1 MKSIITKFSTLLVAG
16 AVALVG
22 CTDFSAD
29 LQYIDEKVD
38 KLAAH
43 TEKQIKELSA
53 SIAETYVTKA
63 ELAGVE
69 GQLKDLKASVEALQA
84 LLDEKATKAEV
95 LEAIANVEAKI
106 AAIKGC
112 ECEPSEPCQCEPTDL
127 TAVNEKLAE
136 LEAAL
141 AAIKGCECEPSEP
154 CTCEPVDLTAI
165 DEAIQAIQA
174 QIDATEKALEEIEAE
189 LEKIDPAF
197 AQVNAAIADAM
208 ASAEAAMEAA
218 EAAMEA
224 ADAAKGDV
232 TAEDIAEA
240 VEDAK
245 AEVEAAFAQ
254 LETKLDEEIEAVKDA
269 LGDAIVDFADDYK
282 ALNDKLAELE
292 AALEELAGQVE
303 NLAKELRGIVMVPQI
318 IKNGTP
324 AIEFK
329 SFVFVPMTDSDEYV
343 SAEGSEGVVV
353 GDPTTVAYFH
363 FNPSNFDVKSAT
375 YSIISTTVETR
386 AAAEPVATVGK
397 VVKEGDKVKAEL
409 LRGKGADNMFAFA
422 ATLENGAVITSDYAL
437 VLDARTN
444 ADNLVIVDNNDV
456 PLYATYVEAVEND
469 PKMNLDNIKDRNYNF
484 AEYVKAIDPT
494 FAAFGVEYKYSLVYT
509 DGDDKEV
516 SVAEDG
522 IANFLHA
529 DGIQIVK
536 VEAMHGE
543 NVVRRAY
550 VKVYVNYTEPELEG
564 VYFTADAFASVQAER
579 LAFEVKDIYVW
590 AKALKDEPNT
600 IEILKEVKDIMV
612 GMAEILKGE
621 ESELQKLYLVA
632 AESEKAVK
640 LLNGVPGFV
649 KKYQTFTGEGHAKVR
664 VEYIPQ
670 ITTIAELK
678 AVVEMLEE
686 QYAADLM
693 DNFTK
698 ALVSFLPESLTNNFL
713 VSWVLDEL
721 AKFQFSDILEND
733 TVVNLLTYVESYID
747 FPAIN
752 SYLNSVLEKY
762 LGQSVIGET
771 AAKLTV
777 EAQARAIAEQQLKAS
792 VEATNANLLDNFD
805 NGIWGNIYNF
815 INIDLNI
822 EENEIVAKILD
833 HFQIKETVI
842 AFEEMAMSVIDYGEE
857 LVKYSYES
865 DNIKYTVDVERY
877 TVEY

>member
-1 MKSIITKFSTLLVAG
+1 MKSIFTKLSALLFCGV
-16 AVALVG
+16 VALVG
-22 CTDFSAD
+22 CRDFSAD

-43 TEKQIKELSA
+43 TEKQIKDLSA
-53 SIAETYVTKA
+53 SIAETYATKA

-95 LEAIANVEAKI
+95 LEAIADLEAKIAAIKGCECEPTDLTAVNEKLAELEAAI

-112 ECEPSEPCQCEPTDL
+112 ECEPSEPCQCEP
-127 TAVNEKLAE
+127 
-136 LEAAL
+136 
-141 AAIKGCECEPSEP
+141 
-154 CTCEPVDLTAI
+154 VDLTAI
-165 DEAIQAIQA
+165 DEAIEAIQA
-174 QIDATEKALEEIEAE
+174 QIDATEKALDEIEAKLKE
-189 LEKIDPAF
+189 IDPAF

-224 ADAAKGDV
+224 AQAAKGDV

-240 VEDAK
+240 VEAAK
-245 AEVEAAFAQ
+245 AEVAAAFAQ
-254 LETKLDEEIEAVKDA
+254 LEAQLDEEIEAVKKA
-269 LGDAIVDFADDYK
+269 LGDAIADFADDYE
-282 ALNDKLAELE
+282 ALNDKIAELKAELE
-292 AALEELAGQVE
+292 AAIE

-329 SFVFVPMTDSDEYV
+329 SFVYVPMTDSDEYV
-343 SAEGSEGVVV
+343 SAEGAEGVVV

-363 FNPSNFDVKSAT
+363 FNPSNFDVNSAT
-375 YSIISTTVETR
+375 YSIVSTTVETR

-409 LRGKGADNMFAFA
+409 IRGKGADNMFAFA

-469 PKMNLDNIKDRNYNF
+469 PKMNLDNINDRNYNF
-484 AEYVKAIDPT
+484 AEYVKAIDPV
-494 FAAFGVEYKYSLVYT
+494 FAAFGVEYKYSLVYS
-509 DGDDKEV
+509 DGDAKEV
-516 SVAEDG
+516 TVAEDG
-522 IANFLHA
+522 VADFLFAN
-529 DGIQIVK
+529 GVQIVK

-550 VKVYVNYTEPELEG
+550 VKVYVNYTEPDLEG
-564 VYFTADAFASVQAER
+564 VYFSADALASVQAER
-579 LAFEVKDIYVW
+579 LAFEVKDIFVW

-600 IEILKEVKDIMV
+600 IEILKEVKDIVV
-612 GMAEILKGE
+612 GMGEIAQGE
-621 ESELQKLYLVA
+621 ESELQKAYLLA
-632 AESEKAVK
+632 AEAEKAVE

-649 KKYQTFTGEGHAKVR
+649 KKYQTFTGKGYAKVR

-670 ITTIAELK
+670 ITSIAELK

-693 DNFTK
+693 ANFTK
-698 ALVSFLPESLTNNFL
+698 SLVDFLPESLTNNFL
-713 VSWVLDEL
+713 VAWILDEL
-721 AKFQFSDILEND
+721 ADFQLSDILEND

-752 SYLNSVLEKY
+752 SYLNSVLEQY

-777 EAQARAIAEQQLKAS
+777 EAQARAMAETELKAS
-792 VEATNANLLDNFD
+792 VEATNAELMANFD
-805 NGIWGNIYNF
+805 NGIWGKLYNF
-815 INIDLNI
+815 INVDLNI
-822 EENEIVAKILD
+822 EENEIVAQILD
-833 HFQIKETVI
+833 QYQLRETVV
-842 AFEEMAMSVIDYGEE
+842 ALEEMVMSVIDYGED
-857 LVKYSYES
+857 LVKYTYES
-865 DNIKYTVDVERY
+865 DNITYTVDVERY

>member
-1 MKSIITKFSTLLVAG
+1 MKSIFTKLSALLFCGVI
-16 AVALVG
+16 ALVG
-22 CTDFSAD
+22 CRDFSAD

-43 TEKQIKELSA
+43 TEKQIKDLSA
-53 SIAETYVTKA
+53 SIAETYATKA

-95 LEAIANVEAKI
+95 LDAIADVEAKI

-112 ECEPSEPCQCEPTDL
+112 ECEPSEPCTCEPTDL

-165 DEAIQAIQA
+165 DEAIEAIQA
-174 QIDATEKALEEIEAE
+174 QIDATEAALEEIKAE
-189 LEKIDPAF
+189 LAEIDPAF
-197 AQVNAAIADAM
+197 AEVNAAITAAM
-208 ASAEAAMEAA
+208 ELAEAAA
-218 EAAMEA
+218 
-224 ADAAKGDV
+224 
-232 TAEDIAEA
+232 TAE
-240 VEDAK
+240 
-245 AEVEAAFAQ
+245 EVEAAFAQ
-254 LETKLDEEIEAVKDA
+254 LESQLDEEIEAVKDA
-269 LGDAIVDFADDYK
+269 LGDAIADFADDYK
-282 ALNDKLAELE
+282 ALNDKIAELE

-329 SFVFVPMTDSDEYV
+329 SFVYVPMAADSDEYV
-343 SAEGSEGVVV
+343 SAEGAEGVVV

-484 AEYVKAIDPT
+484 AEYVKAVDPT

-516 SVAEDG
+516 AVAEDG
-522 IANFLHA
+522 VADFLYA

-564 VYFTADAFASVQAER
+564 VYFTADALASVQAER

-600 IEILKEVKDIMV
+600 IEILKQVKDIVV
-612 GMAEILKGE
+612 GMGEIAKGE
-621 ESELQKLYLVA
+621 ESELQKLYLLA
-632 AESEKAVK
+632 AEAEKAVE

-649 KKYQTFTGEGHAKVR
+649 KKYHTFTGKGYAKVR

-693 DNFTK
+693 ANFTK
-698 ALVSFLPESLTNNFL
+698 ALVNFLPESLTNNFL
-713 VSWVLDEL
+713 VAWVLDEL

-752 SYLNSVLEKY
+752 SYLNSVLEQY

-777 EAQARAIAEQQLKAS
+777 EAQARAIAEAELKAS
-792 VEATNANLLDNFD
+792 VEATNADLMANFD
-805 NGIWGNIYNF
+805 NGIWGKLYNF
-815 INIDLNI
+815 INVDLNI
-822 EENEIVAKILD
+822 EENEIVGQILD
-833 HFQIKETVI
+833 HFQIRETVV
-842 AFEEMAMSVIDYGEE
+842 ALEEMVMSVIDYGED
-857 LVKYSYES
+857 LVKYTYES
-865 DNIKYTVDVERY
+865 DNITYTVDVERY

>member
-1 MKSIITKFSTLLVAG
+1 MKSIFTKLSALLFCGVI
-16 AVALVG
+16 ALVG
-22 CTDFSAD
+22 CRDFSAD

-43 TEKQIKELSA
+43 TEKQIKDLSA
-53 SIAETYVTKA
+53 SIAETYATKA

-95 LEAIANVEAKI
+95 LEAIADVEAKI

-112 ECEPSEPCQCEPTDL
+112 ECEPTDL

-141 AAIKGCECEPSEP
+141 AAIKGCECEP
-154 CTCEPVDLTAI
+154 VDLTAI
-165 DEAIQAIQA
+165 NEAIEAIQA

-224 ADAAKGDV
+224 AQAAKGDV
-232 TAEDIAEA
+232 TAEDIAKA
-240 VEDAK
+240 VEAAK
-245 AEVEAAFAQ
+245 AEVAAAFAE
-254 LETKLDEEIEAVKDA
+254 LETQLDEEIEAVKDA
-269 LGDAIVDFADDYK
+269 LGDAIADFADDYK
-282 ALNDKLAELE
+282 ALNDKIAELD

-329 SFVFVPMTDSDEYV
+329 SFVYVPMTDSDEYV
-343 SAEGSEGVVV
+343 SAEGAEGVVV

-375 YSIISTTVETR
+375 YSIVSTTVETR

-469 PKMNLDNIKDRNYNF
+469 PKMNLDNINDRKYNF
-484 AEYVKAIDPT
+484 AEYVKAIDPV
-494 FAAFGVEYKYSLVYT
+494 FAAFGVEYKYSLVYS
-509 DGDDKEV
+509 DGDAKEV
-516 SVAEDG
+516 TVAEDG
-522 IANFLHA
+522 VADFLFA
-529 DGIQIVK
+529 DGVQIVK

-564 VYFTADAFASVQAER
+564 VYFTADALASVQAER

-600 IEILKEVKDIMV
+600 IEILKQVKDIVV
-612 GMAEILKGE
+612 GMGEIAKGE
-621 ESELQKLYLVA
+621 ESELQKLYLLA
-632 AESEKAVK
+632 AEAEKAVE

-649 KKYQTFTGEGHAKVR
+649 KKYQTFTGKGYAKVR

-670 ITTIAELK
+670 ITSIAELK

-693 DNFTK
+693 ANFTK
-698 ALVSFLPESLTNNFL
+698 SLVSFLPESLTNNFL
-713 VSWVLDEL
+713 VAWILDEL
-721 AKFQFSDILEND
+721 ANFQLSDILEND

-752 SYLNSVLEKY
+752 SYLNSVLEQY

-777 EAQARAIAEQQLKAS
+777 EAQARAMAETELKAS
-792 VEATNANLLDNFD
+792 VEATNADLMANFD
-805 NGIWGNIYNF
+805 NGIWGKLYNF
-815 INIDLNI
+815 INVDLNI
-822 EENEIVAKILD
+822 EENEMVAQILD
-833 HFQIKETVI
+833 HFQIKDTVI
-842 AFEEMAMSVIDYGEE
+842 ALEEMVMSVIDYGEE

-865 DNIKYTVDVERY
+865 DNITYTVDVERY

>member
-1 MKSIITKFSTLLVAG
+1 MKSIFTKLSALLFCGV
-16 AVALVG
+16 VALVG
-22 CTDFSAD
+22 CRDFSAD

-43 TEKQIKELSA
+43 TEKQIKDLTA
-53 SIAETYVTKA
+53 SIAETYATKA

-95 LEAIANVEAKI
+95 LDAIAEVEAKI

-112 ECEPSEPCQCEPTDL
+112 ECDL

-136 LEAAL
+136 LEDAL
-141 AAIKGCECEPSEP
+141 ASIKGCECEPSEP

-165 DEAIQAIQA
+165 DQAIEAIQA
-174 QIDATEKALEEIEAE
+174 QIDATEAALAEIKAE
-189 LEKIDPAF
+189 LAEIDPAF
-197 AQVNAAIADAM
+197 AEVNAAI
-208 ASAEAAMEAA
+208 EAAMELA
-218 EAAMEA
+218 EAAA
-224 ADAAKGDV
+224 
-232 TAEDIAEA
+232 TPED
-240 VEDAK
+240 
-245 AEVEAAFAQ
+245 VEAAFAQ
-254 LETKLDEEIEAVKDA
+254 LEAQLDEEIEAVKKA
-269 LGDAIVDFADDYK
+269 LGDAIADFADDYK
-282 ALNDKLAELE
+282 ALNDKIAELKAEFE
-292 AALEELAGQVE
+292 AALE

-329 SFVFVPMTDSDEYV
+329 SFVYVPMAADSDEYV
-343 SAEGSEGVVV
+343 SAEGAEGVVV
-353 GDPTTVAYFH
+353 GDPSTVAYFH
-363 FNPSNFDVKSAT
+363 FNPSNFDVNSAT
-375 YSIISTTVETR
+375 YSIVSTTVETR

-437 VLDARTN
+437 VLDARVN

-469 PKMNLDNIKDRNYNF
+469 PKMNLDNINDRHYNF
-484 AEYVKAIDPT
+484 AEYVKAVDPV
-494 FAAFGVEYKYSLVYT
+494 FAAFGVEYKYSLVYS
-509 DGDDKEV
+509 DGDAKEV
-516 SVAEDG
+516 AVAEDG
-522 IANFLHA
+522 VADFLFA

-550 VKVYVNYTEPELEG
+550 VKVYVNYTEPDLEG
-564 VYFTADAFASVQAER
+564 VYFSADALASVQAER
-579 LAFEVKDIYVW
+579 LAFEVKDIIVW

-600 IEILKEVKDIMV
+600 IEILKQVKDIVV
-612 GMAEILKGE
+612 GMGEIAQGE
-621 ESELQKLYLVA
+621 ESELQKAYLLA
-632 AESEKAVK
+632 AEAEKAVE

-649 KKYQTFTGEGHAKVR
+649 KKYHTFTGKGFAKVR

-670 ITTIAELK
+670 ITSIAELK

-686 QYAADLM
+686 QYTADLM
-693 DNFTK
+693 ANFTK
-698 ALVSFLPESLTNNFL
+698 SLIDFLPESLTNNFL
-713 VSWVLDEL
+713 VAWILDEL
-721 AKFQFSDILEND
+721 ADFQLSDILEND
-733 TVVNLLTYVESYID
+733 IVVNLLTYVESYID

-752 SYLNSVLEKY
+752 SYLNSVLEEY
-762 LGQSVIGET
+762 LGQSVVGET

-777 EAQARAIAEQQLKAS
+777 EAQARAMAETELKAS
-792 VEATNANLLDNFD
+792 VEATNAELMANFE
-805 NGIWGNIYNF
+805 NGIWGKLYNF
-815 INIDLNI
+815 INVDLNI
-822 EENEIVAKILD
+822 EENEIVAQILD
-833 HFQIKETVI
+833 QYQLTETVV
-842 AFEEMAMSVIDYGEE
+842 ALEEMVMSVIDYGED
-857 LVKYSYES
+857 LVKYTYES
-865 DNIKYTVDVERY
+865 DNITYTVDVEKY

>member
-1 MKSIITKFSTLLVAG
+1 MKSIFTKLSALLFCGVI
-16 AVALVG
+16 ALVG
-22 CTDFSAD
+22 CRDFSAD

-43 TEKQIKELSA
+43 TEKQIKDLSA
-53 SIAETYVTKA
+53 SIAETYATKA

-95 LEAIANVEAKI
+95 LDAIADVEAKI

-112 ECEPSEPCQCEPTDL
+112 ECEPTDL

-154 CTCEPVDLTAI
+154 CQCEPVDLTAI
-165 DEAIQAIQA
+165 DEAIEAIQA
-174 QIDATEKALEEIEAE
+174 QLEATEKALEEIKAE

-197 AQVNAAIADAM
+197 AQVNEAIADAM
-208 ASAEAAMEAA
+208 ASAEAAIEAA
-218 EAAMEA
+218 
-224 ADAAKGDV
+224 K
-232 TAEDIAEA
+232 AEA

-245 AEVEAAFAQ
+245 AEVAAAFAQ
-254 LETKLDEEIEAVKDA
+254 LDAKLDEEIEDVKDA
-269 LGDAIVDFADDYK
+269 LGEAIADFADDYK
-282 ALNDKLAELE
+282 ALNDKIAELD

-329 SFVFVPMTDSDEYV
+329 SFVYVPMTDSDEYV
-343 SAEGSEGVVV
+343 SAEGAEGVVV
-353 GDPTTVAYFH
+353 GDPSTVAYFH

-375 YSIISTTVETR
+375 YSIVSTTVETR

-437 VLDARTN
+437 VLDARVN

-469 PKMNLDNIKDRNYNF
+469 PKMNLDNINDRNYNF

-494 FAAFGVEYKYSLVYT
+494 FAAFGVEYKYSLVYS
-509 DGDDKEV
+509 DGDAKEV
-516 SVAEDG
+516 TVAEDG
-522 IANFLHA
+522 VADFLFAN
-529 DGIQIVK
+529 GVQIVK

-550 VKVYVNYTEPELEG
+550 VKVYVNYTEPDLEG
-564 VYFTADAFASVQAER
+564 VYFSADALASVQAER
-579 LAFEVKDIYVW
+579 LAFEVKDILVW

-600 IEILKEVKDIMV
+600 IEILKEVKDIVV
-612 GMAEILKGE
+612 GMGEIAQGE
-621 ESELQKLYLVA
+621 ESELQKAYLLA
-632 AESEKAVK
+632 AEAEKAVE

-649 KKYQTFTGEGHAKVR
+649 KKYQTFTGKGYAKVR

-670 ITTIAELK
+670 ITSIAELK
-678 AVVEMLEE
+678 AVVEMFEE

-693 DNFTK
+693 ANFTK
-698 ALVSFLPESLTNNFL
+698 SLVDFLPESLTNNFL
-713 VSWVLDEL
+713 VAWILDEL
-721 AKFQFSDILEND
+721 ADFQLSDILEND

-747 FPAIN
+747 FAAIN
-752 SYLNSVLEKY
+752 SYLNSVLEQY
-762 LGQSVIGET
+762 LGESVIGET

-777 EAQARAIAEQQLKAS
+777 EAQARAMAETELKAS
-792 VEATNANLLDNFD
+792 VEATNAELMANFE
-805 NGIWGNIYNF
+805 NGIWGKLYNF
-815 INIDLNI
+815 INVDLNI
-822 EENEIVAKILD
+822 EENEIVAQILD
-833 HFQIKETVI
+833 QFQLTETVI
-842 AFEEMAMSVIDYGEE
+842 ALEEMVMEVIDYGED
-857 LVKYSYES
+857 LVKYTYES
-865 DNIKYTVDVERY
+865 DNITYTVDVERY

>member
-1 MKSIITKFSTLLVAG
+1 MKSIFTKLSALLFCGV
-16 AVALVG
+16 VALVG
-22 CTDFSAD
+22 CRDFSAD

-43 TEKQIKELSA
+43 TEKQIKDLTA
-53 SIAETYVTKA
+53 SIAETYATKA

-95 LEAIANVEAKI
+95 LDAIAEVEAKI

-112 ECEPSEPCQCEPTDL
+112 ECDL

-136 LEAAL
+136 LEDAL
-141 AAIKGCECEPSEP
+141 ASIKGCECEPSEP

-165 DEAIQAIQA
+165 DQAIEAIQA
-174 QIDATEKALEEIEAE
+174 QIDATEAALAEIKAE
-189 LEKIDPAF
+189 LAEIDPAF
-197 AQVNAAIADAM
+197 AEVNAAI
-208 ASAEAAMEAA
+208 EAAMELA
-218 EAAMEA
+218 EAAA
-224 ADAAKGDV
+224 
-232 TAEDIAEA
+232 TPED
-240 VEDAK
+240 
-245 AEVEAAFAQ
+245 VEAAFAQ
-254 LETKLDEEIEAVKDA
+254 LEAQLDEEIEAVKKA
-269 LGDAIVDFADDYK
+269 LGDAIADFADDYK
-282 ALNDKLAELE
+282 ALNDKIAELKAEFE
-292 AALEELAGQVE
+292 AALE

-329 SFVFVPMTDSDEYV
+329 SFVYVPMAADSDEYV
-343 SAEGSEGVVV
+343 SAEGAEGVVV
-353 GDPTTVAYFH
+353 GDPSTVAYFH
-363 FNPSNFDVKSAT
+363 FNPSNFDVNSAT
-375 YSIISTTVETR
+375 YSIVSTTVETR

-437 VLDARTN
+437 VLDARVN

-469 PKMNLDNIKDRNYNF
+469 PKMNLDNINDRHYNF
-484 AEYVKAIDPT
+484 AEYVKAVDPV
-494 FAAFGVEYKYSLVYT
+494 FAAFGVEYKYSLVYS
-509 DGDDKEV
+509 DGDAKEV
-516 SVAEDG
+516 TVAEDG
-522 IANFLHA
+522 VADFLFA

-550 VKVYVNYTEPELEG
+550 VKVYVNYTEPDLEG
-564 VYFTADAFASVQAER
+564 VYFSADALASVQAER
-579 LAFEVKDIYVW
+579 LAFEVKDIIVW

-600 IEILKEVKDIMV
+600 IEILKQVKDIVV
-612 GMAEILKGE
+612 GMGEIAQGE
-621 ESELQKLYLVA
+621 ESELQKAYLLA
-632 AESEKAVK
+632 AEAEKAVE

-649 KKYQTFTGEGHAKVR
+649 KKYHTFTGKGFAKVR

-670 ITTIAELK
+670 ITSIAELK

-686 QYAADLM
+686 QYTADLM
-693 DNFTK
+693 ANFTK
-698 ALVSFLPESLTNNFL
+698 SLIDFLPESLTNNFL
-713 VSWVLDEL
+713 VAWILDEL
-721 AKFQFSDILEND
+721 ADFQLSDILEND
-733 TVVNLLTYVESYID
+733 IVVNLLTYVESYID

-752 SYLNSVLEKY
+752 SYLNSVLEEY
-762 LGQSVIGET
+762 LGQSVVGET

-777 EAQARAIAEQQLKAS
+777 EAQARAMAETELKAS
-792 VEATNANLLDNFD
+792 VEATNAELMANFE
-805 NGIWGNIYNF
+805 NGIWGKLYNF
-815 INIDLNI
+815 INVDLNI
-822 EENEIVAKILD
+822 EENEIVAQILD
-833 HFQIKETVI
+833 QYQLTETVV
-842 AFEEMAMSVIDYGEE
+842 ALEEMVMSVIDYGED
-857 LVKYSYES
+857 LVKYTYES
-865 DNIKYTVDVERY
+865 DNITYTVDVEKY

>member
-1 MKSIITKFSTLLVAG
+1 MKSIFTKLSALLFCGVI
-16 AVALVG
+16 ALVG
-22 CTDFSAD
+22 CRDFSAD

-43 TEKQIKELSA
+43 TEKQIKDLSA
-53 SIAETYVTKA
+53 SIAETYATKA

-95 LEAIANVEAKI
+95 LEAIADVEAKI

-112 ECEPSEPCQCEPTDL
+112 ECEPTDL

-141 AAIKGCECEPSEP
+141 AAIKGCECEP
-154 CTCEPVDLTAI
+154 VDLTAI
-165 DEAIQAIQA
+165 NEAIEAIQA

-197 AQVNAAIADAM
+197 AQVNAAIAAAM

-224 ADAAKGDV
+224 AQAAKGDV
-232 TAEDIAEA
+232 TAEDIAKA
-240 VEDAK
+240 VEAAK
-245 AEVEAAFAQ
+245 AEVAAAFAE
-254 LETKLDEEIEAVKDA
+254 LETQLDEEIEAVKDA
-269 LGDAIVDFADDYK
+269 LGDAIAAFADDYK
-282 ALNDKLAELE
+282 ALNDKIAELD

-329 SFVFVPMTDSDEYV
+329 SFVYVPMTDSDEYV
-343 SAEGSEGVVV
+343 SAEGAEGVVV

-375 YSIISTTVETR
+375 YSIVSTTVETR

-469 PKMNLDNIKDRNYNF
+469 PKMNLDNINDRKYNF
-484 AEYVKAIDPT
+484 AEYVKAIDPV
-494 FAAFGVEYKYSLVYT
+494 FAAFGVEYKYSLVYS
-509 DGDDKEV
+509 DGDAKEV
-516 SVAEDG
+516 TVAEDG
-522 IANFLHA
+522 VADFLFA
-529 DGIQIVK
+529 DGVQIVK

-564 VYFTADAFASVQAER
+564 VYFTADALASVQAER

-600 IEILKEVKDIMV
+600 IEILKQVKDIVV
-612 GMAEILKGE
+612 GMGEIAKGE
-621 ESELQKLYLVA
+621 ESELQKLYLLA
-632 AESEKAVK
+632 AEAEKAVE

-649 KKYQTFTGEGHAKVR
+649 KKYQTFTGKGYAKVR

-670 ITTIAELK
+670 ITSIAELK

-693 DNFTK
+693 ANFTK
-698 ALVSFLPESLTNNFL
+698 SLVSFLPESLTNNFL
-713 VSWVLDEL
+713 VAWILDEL
-721 AKFQFSDILEND
+721 ANFQLSDILEND

-752 SYLNSVLEKY
+752 SYLNSVLEQY

-777 EAQARAIAEQQLKAS
+777 EAQARAMAETELKAS
-792 VEATNANLLDNFD
+792 VEATNADLMANFD
-805 NGIWGNIYNF
+805 NGIWGKLYNF
-815 INIDLNI
+815 INVDLNI
-822 EENEIVAKILD
+822 EENEMVAQILD
-833 HFQIKETVI
+833 HFQIKDTVI
-842 AFEEMAMSVIDYGEE
+842 ALEEMVMSVIDYGEE

-865 DNIKYTVDVERY
+865 DNITYTVDVERY

>member
-1 MKSIITKFSTLLVAG
+1 MKSIFTKLSALLFCGVI
-16 AVALVG
+16 ALVG
-22 CTDFSAD
+22 CRDFSAD

-43 TEKQIKELSA
+43 TEKQIKDLSA
-53 SIAETYVTKA
+53 SIAETYATKA

-95 LEAIANVEAKI
+95 LEAIADVEAKI

-112 ECEPSEPCQCEPTDL
+112 ECDPSESCTCEPTDL

-141 AAIKGCECEPSEP
+141 AAIKGCEC
-154 CTCEPVDLTAI
+154 TCEPVDLTAI
-165 DEAIQAIQA
+165 NEAIEAIQA

-218 EAAMEA
+218 Q
-224 ADAAKGDV
+224 AAKGDV
-232 TAEDIAEA
+232 TAEDIAKA
-240 VEDAK
+240 VEAAK
-245 AEVEAAFAQ
+245 AEVAAAFAE
-254 LETKLDEEIEAVKDA
+254 LEAQLDEEIEAVKDA
-269 LGDAIVDFADDYK
+269 LGDAIADFADDYK
-282 ALNDKLAELE
+282 ALNDKIAELE

-329 SFVFVPMTDSDEYV
+329 SFVYVPMTDSDEYV
-343 SAEGSEGVVV
+343 SAEGAEGVVV
-353 GDPTTVAYFH
+353 GDPSTVAYFH

-375 YSIISTTVETR
+375 YSIVSTTVETR

-437 VLDARTN
+437 VLDARVN

-469 PKMNLDNIKDRNYNF
+469 PKMNLDNINDRNYNF

-494 FAAFGVEYKYSLVYT
+494 FAAFGVEYKYSLVYS
-509 DGDDKEV
+509 DGDAKEV
-516 SVAEDG
+516 TVAEDG
-522 IANFLHA
+522 VADFLFAN
-529 DGIQIVK
+529 GVQIVK

-550 VKVYVNYTEPELEG
+550 VKVYVNYTEPDLEG
-564 VYFTADAFASVQAER
+564 VYFSADALASVQAER
-579 LAFEVKDIYVW
+579 LAFEVKDILVW

-600 IEILKEVKDIMV
+600 IEILKEVKDIVV
-612 GMAEILKGE
+612 GMGEIAQGE
-621 ESELQKLYLVA
+621 ESELQKAYLLA
-632 AESEKAVK
+632 AEAEKAVE

-649 KKYQTFTGEGHAKVR
+649 KKYQTFTGKGYAKVR

-670 ITTIAELK
+670 ITSIAELK
-678 AVVEMLEE
+678 AVVEMFEE

-693 DNFTK
+693 ANFTK
-698 ALVSFLPESLTNNFL
+698 SLVDFLPESLTNNFL
-713 VSWVLDEL
+713 VAWILDEL
-721 AKFQFSDILEND
+721 ADFQLSDILEND

-747 FPAIN
+747 FAAIN
-752 SYLNSVLEKY
+752 SYLNSVLEQY
-762 LGQSVIGET
+762 LGESVIGET

-777 EAQARAIAEQQLKAS
+777 EAQARAMAETELKAS
-792 VEATNANLLDNFD
+792 VEATNAELMANFE
-805 NGIWGNIYNF
+805 NGIWGKLYNF
-815 INIDLNI
+815 INVDLNI
-822 EENEIVAKILD
+822 EENEIVAQILD
-833 HFQIKETVI
+833 QFQLTETVI
-842 AFEEMAMSVIDYGEE
+842 ALEEMVMEVIDYGED
-857 LVKYSYES
+857 LVKYTYES
-865 DNIKYTVDVERY
+865 DNITYTVDIERY

>member
-1 MKSIITKFSTLLVAG
+1 MKSIFTKLSALLFCGVI
-16 AVALVG
+16 ALVG
-22 CTDFSAD
+22 CRDFSAD

-43 TEKQIKELSA
+43 TEKQIKDLSA
-53 SIAETYVTKA
+53 SIAETYATKA

-95 LEAIANVEAKI
+95 LEAIADVEAKI

-112 ECEPSEPCQCEPTDL
+112 ECDPSESCTCEPTDL

-154 CTCEPVDLTAI
+154 CQCEPVDLTAI
-165 DEAIQAIQA
+165 DEAIEAIQA

-197 AQVNAAIADAM
+197 AQVNEAIADAM
-208 ASAEAAMEAA
+208 ASAEAAIEAA
-218 EAAMEA
+218 
-224 ADAAKGDV
+224 K
-232 TAEDIAEA
+232 AEA

-245 AEVEAAFAQ
+245 AEVAAAFAQ
-254 LETKLDEEIEAVKDA
+254 LDAKLDEEIEDVKDA
-269 LGDAIVDFADDYK
+269 LGEAIADFADDYK
-282 ALNDKLAELE
+282 ALNDKIAELKAEFE
-292 AALEELAGQVE
+292 AAIE

-329 SFVFVPMTDSDEYV
+329 SFVYVPMAADSDEYV
-343 SAEGSEGVVV
+343 SAEGAEGVVV

-375 YSIISTTVETR
+375 YSIVSTTVETR

-437 VLDARTN
+437 VLDARVN

-469 PKMNLDNIKDRNYNF
+469 PKMNLDNIEDRKYNF

-494 FAAFGVEYKYSLVYT
+494 FAAFGVEYKYSLVYS
-509 DGDDKEV
+509 DGDAKEV
-516 SVAEDG
+516 TVAEDG
-522 IANFLHA
+522 VADFLFA
-529 DGIQIVK
+529 DGVQIVK

-550 VKVYVNYTEPELEG
+550 VKVYVNYTEPDLEG
-564 VYFTADAFASVQAER
+564 VYFSADALASVQAER

-600 IEILKEVKDIMV
+600 IEILKEVKDIVV
-612 GMAEILKGE
+612 GMGEIAQGE
-621 ESELQKLYLVA
+621 ESELQKAYLLA
-632 AESEKAVK
+632 AEAEKAVE

-649 KKYQTFTGEGHAKVR
+649 KKYNTFTGKGFAKVR

-670 ITTIAELK
+670 ITSIAELK
-678 AVVEMLEE
+678 AVVEMFEE

-693 DNFTK
+693 ANFTK
-698 ALVSFLPESLTNNFL
+698 SLVNFLPESLTNNFL
-713 VSWVLDEL
+713 VAWILDEL
-721 AKFQFSDILEND
+721 ADFQLSDILEND

-747 FPAIN
+747 FAAIN
-752 SYLNSVLEKY
+752 SYLNSVLEQY
-762 LGQSVIGET
+762 LGESVIGET

-777 EAQARAIAEQQLKAS
+777 EAQARAMAETELKAS
-792 VEATNANLLDNFD
+792 VEATNADLMANFD
-805 NGIWGNIYNF
+805 NGIWGKLYNF
-815 INIDLNI
+815 INVDLNI
-822 EENEIVAKILD
+822 EENEMVAQILD
-833 HFQIKETVI
+833 HFQIKDTVI
-842 AFEEMAMSVIDYGEE
+842 ALEEMVMSVIDYGEE

-865 DNIKYTVDVERY
+865 DNITYTVDVERY

>member
-1 MKSIITKFSTLLVAG
+1 MKSIFTKLSALLFCGV
-16 AVALVG
+16 VALVG
-22 CTDFSAD
+22 CRDFSAD

-43 TEKQIKELSA
+43 TEKQIKDLSA
-53 SIAETYVTKA
+53 SIAETYATKA

-95 LEAIANVEAKI
+95 LDAIAEVEAKI

-112 ECEPSEPCQCEPTDL
+112 ECEPTDL
-127 TAVNEKLAE
+127 TAINEKLAE

-141 AAIKGCECEPSEP
+141 ASIKGCECEPSEP

-165 DEAIQAIQA
+165 DEAIEAIQA
-174 QIDATEKALEEIEAE
+174 QIDATEAALEEIKAE
-189 LEKIDPAF
+189 LAEIDPAF
-197 AQVNAAIADAM
+197 AEVNAAITAAM
-208 ASAEAAMEAA
+208 ELAEAAA
-218 EAAMEA
+218 
-224 ADAAKGDV
+224 
-232 TAEDIAEA
+232 TAE
-240 VEDAK
+240 
-245 AEVEAAFAQ
+245 EVEAAFAQ
-254 LETKLDEEIEAVKDA
+254 LEAQLDEEIAAVKA
-269 LGDAIVDFADDYK
+269 ELGDAIADFADDYK
-282 ALNDKLAELE
+282 ALNDKIAELE

-329 SFVFVPMTDSDEYV
+329 SFVYVPMAADSDEYV
-343 SAEGSEGVVV
+343 SAEGAEGVVV

-484 AEYVKAIDPT
+484 AEYVKAVNPT
-494 FAAFGVEYKYSLVYT
+494 FAAFGVEYKYSLVYS
-509 DGDDKEV
+509 DGDAKEV
-516 SVAEDG
+516 TVAEDG
-522 IANFLHA
+522 VADFLFA
-529 DGIQIVK
+529 DGVQIVK

-564 VYFTADAFASVQAER
+564 VYFTADALASVQAER
-579 LAFEVKDIYVW
+579 LAFEVKDIFVW
-590 AKALKDEPNT
+590 AKALKDQPNT
-600 IEILKEVKDIMV
+600 IEILKEVKDIVV
-612 GMAEILKGE
+612 GMGEIAQGE
-621 ESELQKLYLVA
+621 ESELQKLYLLA
-632 AESEKAVK
+632 AEAEKAVE

-649 KKYQTFTGEGHAKVR
+649 KKYQTFTGKGYAKVR

-670 ITTIAELK
+670 ITSIAELK

-698 ALVSFLPESLTNNFL
+698 TLVDFLPESLTNNFL
-713 VSWVLDEL
+713 VAWVLDEL

-733 TVVNLLTYVESYID
+733 TIVNLLTYVESYID

-752 SYLNSVLEKY
+752 SYLNSVLEQY
-762 LGQSVIGET
+762 LGQSVVGET

-777 EAQARAIAEQQLKAS
+777 EAQARAIAEAELKAS
-792 VEATNANLLDNFD
+792 VEATNADLMANFD
-805 NGIWGNIYNF
+805 NGIWGKLYNF
-815 INIDLNI
+815 INVDLNI
-822 EENEIVAKILD
+822 EENEIVAQILD
-833 HFQIKETVI
+833 QYQIKDTVI
-842 AFEEMAMSVIDYGEE
+842 ALEEMVMSVIDYGED
-857 LVKYSYES
+857 LVKYTYES
-865 DNIKYTVDVERY
+865 DNITYTVDVERY

>member
-1 MKSIITKFSTLLVAG
+1 MKSIFTKLSALLFCGVI
-16 AVALVG
+16 ALVG
-22 CTDFSAD
+22 CRDFSAD

-43 TEKQIKELSA
+43 TEKQIKDLSA
-53 SIAETYVTKA
+53 SIAETYATKA

-95 LEAIANVEAKI
+95 LEAIADVEAKI

-112 ECEPSEPCQCEPTDL
+112 ECDPSESCTCEPTDL

-165 DEAIQAIQA
+165 NEAIEAIQA

-224 ADAAKGDV
+224 AQAAKGDV
-232 TAEDIAEA
+232 TAEDIAKA
-240 VEDAK
+240 VEAAK
-245 AEVEAAFAQ
+245 AEVAAAFAELEAQ
-254 LETKLDEEIEAVKDA
+254 LDDEIEAVKDA
-269 LGDAIVDFADDYK
+269 LGDAIADFADDYE
-282 ALNDKLAELE
+282 ALNDKIAELKAELE
-292 AALEELAGQVE
+292 AAIE

-329 SFVFVPMTDSDEYV
+329 SFVYVPMTDSDEYV
-343 SAEGSEGVVV
+343 SAEGAEGVVV

-375 YSIISTTVETR
+375 YSIVSTTVETR

-469 PKMNLDNIKDRNYNF
+469 PKMNLDNIEDRKYNF

-494 FAAFGVEYKYSLVYT
+494 FAAFGVEYKYSLVYS
-509 DGDDKEV
+509 DGDAKEV
-516 SVAEDG
+516 TVAEDG
-522 IANFLHA
+522 VADFLFA
-529 DGIQIVK
+529 DGVQIVK

-564 VYFTADAFASVQAER
+564 VYFTADALASVQAER

-600 IEILKEVKDIMV
+600 IEILKQVKDIVV
-612 GMAEILKGE
+612 GMGEIAKGE
-621 ESELQKLYLVA
+621 ESELQKLYLLA
-632 AESEKAVK
+632 AEAEKAVE

-649 KKYQTFTGEGHAKVR
+649 KKYNTFTGKGFAKVR

-670 ITTIAELK
+670 ITSIAELK

-693 DNFTK
+693 ANFTK
-698 ALVSFLPESLTNNFL
+698 TLVDFLPESLTNNFL
-713 VSWVLDEL
+713 VAWVLDEL

-733 TVVNLLTYVESYID
+733 IVVNLLTYVESYID

-752 SYLNSVLEKY
+752 SYLNSILEQY

-777 EAQARAIAEQQLKAS
+777 EAQARAMAETELKAS
-792 VEATNANLLDNFD
+792 VEATNAELMANFD
-805 NGIWGNIYNF
+805 NGIWGKLYNF
-815 INIDLNI
+815 INVDLNI
-822 EENEIVAKILD
+822 EENEIVAQILD
-833 HFQIKETVI
+833 QFQLRETVV
-842 AFEEMAMSVIDYGEE
+842 ALEEVVMSVIDYGED
-857 LVKYSYES
+857 LVKYTYES
-865 DNIKYTVDVERY
+865 DNITYTVDVERY

>member
-1 MKSIITKFSTLLVAG
+1 MKSIFTKLSALLFCGVI
-16 AVALVG
+16 ALVG
-22 CTDFSAD
+22 CRDFSAD

-43 TEKQIKELSA
+43 TEKQIKDLSA
-53 SIAETYVTKA
+53 SIAETYATKA

-95 LEAIANVEAKI
+95 LDAIADVEAKI

-112 ECEPSEPCQCEPTDL
+112 ECEPTDL

-154 CTCEPVDLTAI
+154 CQCEPVDLTAI
-165 DEAIQAIQA
+165 DEAIEAIQA
-174 QIDATEKALEEIEAE
+174 QLEATEKALEEIKAE

-197 AQVNAAIADAM
+197 AQVNEAIADAM
-208 ASAEAAMEAA
+208 ASAEAAIEAA
-218 EAAMEA
+218 
-224 ADAAKGDV
+224 K
-232 TAEDIAEA
+232 AEA

-245 AEVEAAFAQ
+245 AEVAAAFAQ
-254 LETKLDEEIEAVKDA
+254 LDAKLDEEIEDVKDA
-269 LGDAIVDFADDYK
+269 LGEAIADFADDYK
-282 ALNDKLAELE
+282 ALNDKIAELKAEFE
-292 AALEELAGQVE
+292 AAIEE
-303 NLAKELRGIVMVPQI
+303 LAKELRGIVMVPQI

-329 SFVFVPMTDSDEYV
+329 SFVYVPMTDSDEYV
-343 SAEGSEGVVV
+343 SAEGAEGVVV
-353 GDPTTVAYFH
+353 GDPSTVAYFH

-375 YSIISTTVETR
+375 YSIVSTTVETR

-437 VLDARTN
+437 VLDARVN

-469 PKMNLDNIKDRNYNF
+469 PKMNLDNINDRNYNF

-494 FAAFGVEYKYSLVYT
+494 FAAFGVEYKYSLVYS
-509 DGDDKEV
+509 DGDAKEV
-516 SVAEDG
+516 TVAEDG
-522 IANFLHA
+522 VADFLFAN
-529 DGIQIVK
+529 GVQIVK

-550 VKVYVNYTEPELEG
+550 VKVYVNYTEPDLEG
-564 VYFTADAFASVQAER
+564 VYFSADALASVQAER
-579 LAFEVKDIYVW
+579 LAFEVKDILVW

-600 IEILKEVKDIMV
+600 IEILKEVKDIVV
-612 GMAEILKGE
+612 GMGEIAQGE
-621 ESELQKLYLVA
+621 ESELQKAYLLA
-632 AESEKAVK
+632 AEAEKAVE

-649 KKYQTFTGEGHAKVR
+649 KKYQTFTGKGYAKVR

-670 ITTIAELK
+670 ITSIAELK
-678 AVVEMLEE
+678 AVVEMFEE

-693 DNFTK
+693 ANFTK
-698 ALVSFLPESLTNNFL
+698 SLVDFLPESLTNNFL
-713 VSWVLDEL
+713 VAWILDEL
-721 AKFQFSDILEND
+721 ADFQLSDILEND

-747 FPAIN
+747 FAAIN
-752 SYLNSVLEKY
+752 SYLNSVLEQY
-762 LGQSVIGET
+762 LGESVIGET

-777 EAQARAIAEQQLKAS
+777 EAQARAMAETELKAS
-792 VEATNANLLDNFD
+792 VEATNAELMANFD
-805 NGIWGNIYNF
+805 NGIWGKLYNF
-815 INIDLNI
+815 INVDLNI
-822 EENEIVAKILD
+822 EENEIVAQILD
-833 HFQIKETVI
+833 QFQLRETVV
-842 AFEEMAMSVIDYGEE
+842 ALEEVVMSVIDYGED
-857 LVKYSYES
+857 LVKYTYES
-865 DNIKYTVDVERY
+865 DNITYTVDVERY

>member
-1 MKSIITKFSTLLVAG
+1 MKSIFTKLSALLFCGV
-16 AVALVG
+16 VALVG
-22 CTDFSAD
+22 CRDFSAD

-43 TEKQIKELSA
+43 TEKQIKDLSA
-53 SIAETYVTKA
+53 SIAETYATKA

-95 LEAIANVEAKI
+95 LEAIADLEAKIAAIKGCECEPTDLTAVNEKLAELEAAI

-112 ECEPSEPCQCEPTDL
+112 ECEPSEPCQCEP
-127 TAVNEKLAE
+127 
-136 LEAAL
+136 
-141 AAIKGCECEPSEP
+141 
-154 CTCEPVDLTAI
+154 VDLTAI
-165 DEAIQAIQA
+165 DEAIEAIQA
-174 QIDATEKALEEIEAE
+174 QIDATEKALDEIEAKLKE
-189 LEKIDPAF
+189 IDPAF

-224 ADAAKGDV
+224 AQAAKGDV

-240 VEDAK
+240 VEAAK
-245 AEVEAAFAQ
+245 AEVAAAFAQ
-254 LETKLDEEIEAVKDA
+254 LEAQLDEEIEAVKKA
-269 LGDAIVDFADDYK
+269 LGDAIADFADDYE
-282 ALNDKLAELE
+282 ALNDKIAELKAELE
-292 AALEELAGQVE
+292 AAIE

-329 SFVFVPMTDSDEYV
+329 SFVYVPMTDSDEYV
-343 SAEGSEGVVV
+343 SAEGAEGVVV

-363 FNPSNFDVKSAT
+363 FNPSNFDVNSAT
-375 YSIISTTVETR
+375 YSIVSTTVETR

-409 LRGKGADNMFAFA
+409 IRGKGADNMFAFA

-469 PKMNLDNIKDRNYNF
+469 PKMNLDNINDRNYNF
-484 AEYVKAIDPT
+484 AEYVKAIDPV
-494 FAAFGVEYKYSLVYT
+494 FAAFGVEYKYSLVYS
-509 DGDDKEV
+509 DGDAKEV
-516 SVAEDG
+516 TVAEDG
-522 IANFLHA
+522 VADFLFAN
-529 DGIQIVK
+529 GVQIVK

-550 VKVYVNYTEPELEG
+550 VKVYVNYTEPDLEG
-564 VYFTADAFASVQAER
+564 VYFSADALASVQAER
-579 LAFEVKDIYVW
+579 LAFEVKDIFVW

-600 IEILKEVKDIMV
+600 IEILKEVKDIVV
-612 GMAEILKGE
+612 GMGEIAQGE
-621 ESELQKLYLVA
+621 ESELQKAYLLA
-632 AESEKAVK
+632 AEAEKAVE

-649 KKYQTFTGEGHAKVR
+649 KKYQTFTGKGYAKVR

-670 ITTIAELK
+670 ITSIAELK

-693 DNFTK
+693 ANFTK
-698 ALVSFLPESLTNNFL
+698 SLVDFLPESLTNNFL
-713 VSWVLDEL
+713 VAWILDEL
-721 AKFQFSDILEND
+721 ADFQLSDILEND

-752 SYLNSVLEKY
+752 SYLNSVLEEY

-777 EAQARAIAEQQLKAS
+777 EAQARAMAETELKAS
-792 VEATNANLLDNFD
+792 VEATNAELMANFE
-805 NGIWGNIYNF
+805 NGIWGKLYKF
-815 INIDLNI
+815 INVDLNI
-822 EENEIVAKILD
+822 EENEIVAQILD
-833 HFQIKETVI
+833 QYQLTETIV
-842 AFEEMAMSVIDYGEE
+842 ALEEMVMEVIDYGED
-857 LVKYSYES
+857 LVKYTYES
-865 DNIKYTVDVERY
+865 DNITYTVDVERY
-877 TVEY
+877 IVEY

>member
-1 MKSIITKFSTLLVAG
+1 MKSIFTKLSALLFCGVI
-16 AVALVG
+16 ALVG
-22 CTDFSAD
+22 CRDFSAD

-43 TEKQIKELSA
+43 TEKQIKDLSA
-53 SIAETYVTKA
+53 SIAETYATKA

-95 LEAIANVEAKI
+95 LDAIADVEAKI

-112 ECEPSEPCQCEPTDL
+112 ECEPTDL

-154 CTCEPVDLTAI
+154 CQCEPVDLTAI
-165 DEAIQAIQA
+165 DEAIEAIQA
-174 QIDATEKALEEIEAE
+174 QLEATEKALEEIKAE

-197 AQVNAAIADAM
+197 AQVNEAIADAM
-208 ASAEAAMEAA
+208 ASAEAAIEAA
-218 EAAMEA
+218 
-224 ADAAKGDV
+224 K
-232 TAEDIAEA
+232 AEA

-245 AEVEAAFAQ
+245 AEVAAAFAQ
-254 LETKLDEEIEAVKDA
+254 LDAKLDEEIEDVKDA
-269 LGDAIVDFADDYK
+269 LGEAIADFADDYK
-282 ALNDKLAELE
+282 ALNDKIAELKAEFE
-292 AALEELAGQVE
+292 AAIEE
-303 NLAKELRGIVMVPQI
+303 LAKELRGIVMVPQI

-329 SFVFVPMTDSDEYV
+329 SFVYVPMTDSDEYV
-343 SAEGSEGVVV
+343 SAEGAEGVVV
-353 GDPTTVAYFH
+353 GDPSTVAYFH

-375 YSIISTTVETR
+375 YSIVSTTVETR

-437 VLDARTN
+437 VLDARVN

-469 PKMNLDNIKDRNYNF
+469 PKMNLDNINDRNYNF

-494 FAAFGVEYKYSLVYT
+494 FAAFGVEYKYSLVYS
-509 DGDDKEV
+509 DGDAKEV
-516 SVAEDG
+516 TVAEDG
-522 IANFLHA
+522 VADFLFAN
-529 DGIQIVK
+529 GVQIVK

-550 VKVYVNYTEPELEG
+550 VKVYVNYTEPDLEG
-564 VYFTADAFASVQAER
+564 VYFSADALASVQAER
-579 LAFEVKDIYVW
+579 LAFEVKDILVW

-600 IEILKEVKDIMV
+600 IEILKEVKDIVV
-612 GMAEILKGE
+612 GMGEIAQGE
-621 ESELQKLYLVA
+621 ESELQKAYLLA
-632 AESEKAVK
+632 AEAEKAVE

-649 KKYQTFTGEGHAKVR
+649 KKYQTFTGKGYAKVR

-670 ITTIAELK
+670 ITSIAELK
-678 AVVEMLEE
+678 AVVEMFEE

-693 DNFTK
+693 ANFTK
-698 ALVSFLPESLTNNFL
+698 SLVDFLPESLTNNFL
-713 VSWVLDEL
+713 VAWILDEL
-721 AKFQFSDILEND
+721 ADFQLSDILEND

-747 FPAIN
+747 FAAIN
-752 SYLNSVLEKY
+752 SYLNSVLEQY
-762 LGQSVIGET
+762 LGESVIGET

-777 EAQARAIAEQQLKAS
+777 EAQARAMAETELKAS
-792 VEATNANLLDNFD
+792 VEATNAELMANFE
-805 NGIWGNIYNF
+805 NGIWGKLYNF
-815 INIDLNI
+815 INVDLNI
-822 EENEIVAKILD
+822 EENEIVAQILD
-833 HFQIKETVI
+833 QFQLTETVI
-842 AFEEMAMSVIDYGEE
+842 ALEEMVMEVIDYGED
-857 LVKYSYES
+857 LVKYTYES
-865 DNIKYTVDVERY
+865 DNITYTVDVERY

>member
-1 MKSIITKFSTLLVAG
+1 MKSIFTKLSALLFCGVI
-16 AVALVG
+16 ALVG
-22 CTDFSAD
+22 CRDFSAD

-43 TEKQIKELSA
+43 TEKQIKDLTA
-53 SIAETYVTKA
+53 SIAETYATKA

-95 LEAIANVEAKI
+95 LDAIAEVEAKI

-112 ECEPSEPCQCEPTDL
+112 ECEPADL
-127 TAVNEKLAE
+127 TAINEKLAE
-136 LEAAL
+136 LEDAL
-141 AAIKGCECEPSEP
+141 ASIKGCECEPSEP

-165 DEAIQAIQA
+165 DEAIEAIQA
-174 QIDATEKALEEIEAE
+174 QIDATEKALEEIKAE

-197 AQVNAAIADAM
+197 AQVNEAIADAM
-208 ASAEAAMEAA
+208 ASAEAAIEAA
-218 EAAMEA
+218 
-224 ADAAKGDV
+224 K
-232 TAEDIAEA
+232 AEA

-245 AEVEAAFAQ
+245 AEVAAAFAQ
-254 LETKLDEEIEAVKDA
+254 LESKLNEEIEAVKDA
-269 LGDAIVDFADDYK
+269 LGDAIADFADDYK
-282 ALNDKLAELE
+282 ALNDKMAELE

-329 SFVFVPMTDSDEYV
+329 SFVYVPMTDSDEYV
-343 SAEGSEGVVV
+343 SAEGAEGVVV

-375 YSIISTTVETR
+375 YSIVSTTVETR

-469 PKMNLDNIKDRNYNF
+469 PKMNLDNINDRKYNF
-484 AEYVKAIDPT
+484 AEYVKAVDPT
-494 FAAFGVEYKYSLVYT
+494 YAAFGVEYKYSLVYS
-509 DGDDKEV
+509 DGDANEV
-516 SVAEDG
+516 TVAEDG
-522 IANFLHA
+522 VADFLFA
-529 DGIQIVK
+529 DGVQIVK

-564 VYFTADAFASVQAER
+564 VYFTADALASVQAER

-600 IEILKEVKDIMV
+600 IEILKQVKDIVV
-612 GMAEILKGE
+612 GMGEIAKGE
-621 ESELQKLYLVA
+621 ESELQKLYLLA
-632 AESEKAVK
+632 AEAEKAVE

-649 KKYQTFTGEGHAKVR
+649 KKYNTFTGKGFAKVR

-670 ITTIAELK
+670 ITSIAELK

-693 DNFTK
+693 ANFTK
-698 ALVSFLPESLTNNFL
+698 SLVNFLPESLTNNFL
-713 VSWVLDEL
+713 VAWVLDEL

-733 TVVNLLTYVESYID
+733 IVVNLLTYVESYID

-752 SYLNSVLEKY
+752 SYLNSVLEQY

-777 EAQARAIAEQQLKAS
+777 EAQARAIAETELKAS
-792 VEATNANLLDNFD
+792 VEATNAELMANFD
-805 NGIWGNIYNF
+805 NGIWGKLYNF
-815 INIDLNI
+815 INVDLNI
-822 EENEIVAKILD
+822 EENEIVAQILD
-833 HFQIKETVI
+833 QFQIKDTVI
-842 AFEEMAMSVIDYGEE
+842 ALEEMVMSVIDYGED
-857 LVKYSYES
+857 LVKYTYES
-865 DNIKYTVDVERY
+865 DNITYTVDVERY

>member
-1 MKSIITKFSTLLVAG
+1 MKSIFTKLSALLFCGV
-16 AVALVG
+16 VALVG
-22 CTDFSAD
+22 CRDFSAD

-43 TEKQIKELSA
+43 TEKQIKDLTA
-53 SIAETYVTKA
+53 SIAETYATKA

-95 LEAIANVEAKI
+95 LDAIAEVEAKI

-112 ECEPSEPCQCEPTDL
+112 ECDL

-141 AAIKGCECEPSEP
+141 ASIKGCECEPSEP

-165 DEAIQAIQA
+165 DQAIEAIQA
-174 QIDATEKALEEIEAE
+174 QINATEEALEEIKAE
-189 LEKIDPAF
+189 LAEIDPAF
-197 AQVNAAIADAM
+197 AKVNAAI
-208 ASAEAAMEAA
+208 EAAMELA
-218 EAAMEA
+218 EAAA
-224 ADAAKGDV
+224 
-232 TAEDIAEA
+232 TPED
-240 VEDAK
+240 
-245 AEVEAAFAQ
+245 VEAAFAQ
-254 LETKLDEEIEAVKDA
+254 LEAQLDEEIEAVKKA
-269 LGDAIVDFADDYK
+269 LGDAIADFADDYK
-282 ALNDKLAELE
+282 ALNDKIAELKAEFE
-292 AALEELAGQVE
+292 AALE

-329 SFVFVPMTDSDEYV
+329 SFVYVPMAADSDEYV
-343 SAEGSEGVVV
+343 SAEGAEGVVV
-353 GDPTTVAYFH
+353 GDPSTVAYFH
-363 FNPSNFDVKSAT
+363 FNPSNFDVNSAT
-375 YSIISTTVETR
+375 YSIVSTTVETR

-437 VLDARTN
+437 VLDARVN

-469 PKMNLDNIKDRNYNF
+469 PKMNLDNINDRHYNF
-484 AEYVKAIDPT
+484 AEYVKAVDPV
-494 FAAFGVEYKYSLVYT
+494 FAAFGVEYKYSLVYS
-509 DGDDKEV
+509 DGDAKEV
-516 SVAEDG
+516 AVAEDG
-522 IANFLHA
+522 VADFLFA

-550 VKVYVNYTEPELEG
+550 VKVYVNYTEPDLEG
-564 VYFTADAFASVQAER
+564 VYFKADVLASVQAER
-579 LAFEVKDIYVW
+579 LAFEVNDIFVW

-600 IEILKEVKDIMV
+600 IEILKEVKDIVV
-612 GMAEILKGE
+612 GMGEIAQGE
-621 ESELQKLYLVA
+621 ESELQKAYLLA
-632 AESEKAVK
+632 AEAEKAVE

-649 KKYQTFTGEGHAKVR
+649 KKYHTFTGKGFAKVR

-670 ITTIAELK
+670 ITSIAELK

-686 QYAADLM
+686 QYTADLM
-693 DNFTK
+693 ANFTK
-698 ALVSFLPESLTNNFL
+698 SLIDFLPESLTNNFL
-713 VSWVLDEL
+713 VAWILDEL
-721 AKFQFSDILEND
+721 ADFQLSDILEND
-733 TVVNLLTYVESYID
+733 IVVNLLTYVESYID

-752 SYLNSVLEKY
+752 SYLNSVLEEY
-762 LGQSVIGET
+762 LGQSVVGET

-777 EAQARAIAEQQLKAS
+777 EAQARAMAETELKAS
-792 VEATNANLLDNFD
+792 VEATNAELMANFD
-805 NGIWGNIYNF
+805 NGIWGKLYNF
-815 INIDLNI
+815 INVDLNI
-822 EENEIVAKILD
+822 EENEIVAQILD
-833 HFQIKETVI
+833 QYQLTETVV
-842 AFEEMAMSVIDYGEE
+842 ALEEMVMEVIDYGED
-857 LVKYSYES
+857 LVKYTYES
-865 DNIKYTVDVERY
+865 DNITYTVDVERY

>member
-1 MKSIITKFSTLLVAG
+1 MKSIFTKLSALLFCGV
-16 AVALVG
+16 VALVG
-22 CTDFSAD
+22 CRDFSAD

-43 TEKQIKELSA
+43 TEKQIKDLSA
-53 SIAETYVTKA
+53 SIAETYATKA

-95 LEAIANVEAKI
+95 LDAIADVEAKI

-112 ECEPSEPCQCEPTDL
+112 ECEPTDL

-154 CTCEPVDLTAI
+154 CQCEPVDLTAI
-165 DEAIQAIQA
+165 DEAIEAIQA
-174 QIDATEKALEEIEAE
+174 QIAATEEALEEIKAE

-197 AQVNAAIADAM
+197 AQVNEAIADAM
-208 ASAEAAMEAA
+208 ASAEAAIEAA
-218 EAAMEA
+218 KAE
-224 ADAAKGDV
+224 V
-232 TAEDIAEA
+232 AEDIAKA
-240 VEDAK
+240 VEAAK
-245 AEVEAAFAQ
+245 AEVAASFAQ
-254 LETKLDEEIEAVKDA
+254 LEAQLDEEIEAVKKA
-269 LGDAIVDFADDYK
+269 LGDAIADFADDYE
-282 ALNDKLAELE
+282 ALNDKIAELKAELE
-292 AALEELAGQVE
+292 AAIE

-329 SFVFVPMTDSDEYV
+329 SFVYVPMTDSDEYV
-343 SAEGSEGVVV
+343 SAEGAEGVVV
-353 GDPTTVAYFH
+353 GDPSTVAYFH

-375 YSIISTTVETR
+375 YSIVSTTVETR

-409 LRGKGADNMFAFA
+409 IRGKGADNMFAFA

-437 VLDARTN
+437 VLDARVN

-469 PKMNLDNIKDRNYNF
+469 PKMNLDNINDRNYNF
-484 AEYVKAIDPT
+484 AEYVKAIDPV
-494 FAAFGVEYKYSLVYT
+494 FAAFGVEYKYSLVYS
-509 DGDDKEV
+509 DGDAKEV
-516 SVAEDG
+516 TVAEDG
-522 IANFLHA
+522 VADFLFAN
-529 DGIQIVK
+529 GVQIVK

-550 VKVYVNYTEPELEG
+550 VKVYVNYTEPDLEG
-564 VYFTADAFASVQAER
+564 VYFSADALASVQAER
-579 LAFEVKDIYVW
+579 LAFEVKDIFVW

-600 IEILKEVKDIMV
+600 IEILKEVKDIVV
-612 GMAEILKGE
+612 GMGEIAQGD
-621 ESELQKLYLVA
+621 ESELQKLYLLA
-632 AESEKAVK
+632 AEAEKAVE

-649 KKYQTFTGEGHAKVR
+649 KKYQTFTGKGYAKVR

-670 ITTIAELK
+670 ITSIAELK

-693 DNFTK
+693 ANFTK
-698 ALVSFLPESLTNNFL
+698 SLVDFLPESLTNNFL
-713 VSWVLDEL
+713 VAWILDEL
-721 AKFQFSDILEND
+721 ADFQLSDILEND

-747 FPAIN
+747 FAAIN
-752 SYLNSVLEKY
+752 SYLNSVLEQY

-777 EAQARAIAEQQLKAS
+777 EAQARAMAETELKAS
-792 VEATNANLLDNFD
+792 VEATNADLMANFD
-805 NGIWGNIYNF
+805 NGIWGKLYNF
-815 INIDLNI
+815 INVDLNI
-822 EENEIVAKILD
+822 EENEIVAQILD
-833 HFQIKETVI
+833 QYQLRETVV
-842 AFEEMAMSVIDYGEE
+842 ALEEMVMSVIDYGED
-857 LVKYSYES
+857 LVKYTYES
-865 DNIKYTVDVERY
+865 DNITYTVDVERY

>member
-1 MKSIITKFSTLLVAG
+1 MKSIFTKLSALLFCGVI
-16 AVALVG
+16 ALVG
-22 CTDFSAD
+22 CRDFSAD

-43 TEKQIKELSA
+43 TEKQIKDLSA
-53 SIAETYVTKA
+53 SIAETYATKA

-95 LEAIANVEAKI
+95 LDAIADVEAKI

-112 ECEPSEPCQCEPTDL
+112 ECEPTDL

-154 CTCEPVDLTAI
+154 CQCEPVDLTAI
-165 DEAIQAIQA
+165 DEAIEAIQA
-174 QIDATEKALEEIEAE
+174 QLEATEKALEEIKAE

-197 AQVNAAIADAM
+197 AQVNEAIADAM
-208 ASAEAAMEAA
+208 ASAEAAIEAA
-218 EAAMEA
+218 
-224 ADAAKGDV
+224 K
-232 TAEDIAEA
+232 AEA

-245 AEVEAAFAQ
+245 AEVAAAFAQ
-254 LETKLDEEIEAVKDA
+254 LDAKLDEEIEDVKDA
-269 LGDAIVDFADDYK
+269 LGEAIADFADDYK
-282 ALNDKLAELE
+282 ALNDKIAELKAEFE
-292 AALEELAGQVE
+292 AAIEE
-303 NLAKELRGIVMVPQI
+303 LAKELRGIVMVPQI

-329 SFVFVPMTDSDEYV
+329 SFVYVPMTDSDEYV
-343 SAEGSEGVVV
+343 SAEGAEGVVV
-353 GDPTTVAYFH
+353 GDPSTVAYFH

-375 YSIISTTVETR
+375 YSIVSTTVETR

-397 VVKEGDKVKAEL
+397 VVKEGEKVKAEL

-437 VLDARTN
+437 VLDARVN

-469 PKMNLDNIKDRNYNF
+469 PKMNLDNINDRNYNF

-494 FAAFGVEYKYSLVYT
+494 FAAFGVEYKYSLVYS
-509 DGDDKEV
+509 DGDAKEV
-516 SVAEDG
+516 TVAEDG
-522 IANFLHA
+522 VADFLFAN
-529 DGIQIVK
+529 GVQIVK

-550 VKVYVNYTEPELEG
+550 VKVYVNYTEPDLEG
-564 VYFTADAFASVQAER
+564 VYFSADALASVQAER
-579 LAFEVKDIYVW
+579 LAFEVKDILVW

-600 IEILKEVKDIMV
+600 IEILKEVKDIVV
-612 GMAEILKGE
+612 GMGEIAQGE
-621 ESELQKLYLVA
+621 ESELQKAYLLA
-632 AESEKAVK
+632 AEAEKAVE

-649 KKYQTFTGEGHAKVR
+649 KKYQTFTGKGYAKVR

-670 ITTIAELK
+670 ITSIAELK
-678 AVVEMLEE
+678 AVVEMFEE

-693 DNFTK
+693 ANFTK
-698 ALVSFLPESLTNNFL
+698 SLVDFLPESLTNNFL
-713 VSWVLDEL
+713 VAWILDEL
-721 AKFQFSDILEND
+721 ADFQLSDILEND

-747 FPAIN
+747 FAAIN
-752 SYLNSVLEKY
+752 SYLNSVLEQY
-762 LGQSVIGET
+762 LGESVIGET

-777 EAQARAIAEQQLKAS
+777 EAQARAMAETELKAS
-792 VEATNANLLDNFD
+792 VEATNAELMANFE
-805 NGIWGNIYNF
+805 NGIWGKLYNF
-815 INIDLNI
+815 INVDLNI
-822 EENEIVAKILD
+822 EENEIVAQILD
-833 HFQIKETVI
+833 QFQLTETVI
-842 AFEEMAMSVIDYGEE
+842 ALEEMVMEVIDYGED
-857 LVKYSYES
+857 LVKYTYES
-865 DNIKYTVDVERY
+865 DNITYTVDVERY

>member
-1 MKSIITKFSTLLVAG
+1 MKSIFTKLSALLFCGV
-16 AVALVG
+16 VALVG
-22 CTDFSAD
+22 CRDFSAD

-43 TEKQIKELSA
+43 TEKQIKDLSA
-53 SIAETYVTKA
+53 SIAETYATKA

-95 LEAIANVEAKI
+95 LDAIADVEAKI

-112 ECEPSEPCQCEPTDL
+112 ECEPTDL

-154 CTCEPVDLTAI
+154 CQCEPVDLTAI
-165 DEAIQAIQA
+165 DEAIEAIQA
-174 QIDATEKALEEIEAE
+174 QLEATEKALEEIKAE

-197 AQVNAAIADAM
+197 AQVNEAIADAM
-208 ASAEAAMEAA
+208 ASAEAAIEAA
-218 EAAMEA
+218 KAE
-224 ADAAKGDV
+224 V
-232 TAEDIAEA
+232 AEDIAKA
-240 VEDAK
+240 VEAAK
-245 AEVEAAFAQ
+245 AEVAASFAQ
-254 LETKLDEEIEAVKDA
+254 LEAQLDEEIEAVKKA
-269 LGDAIVDFADDYK
+269 LGDAIADFADDYK
-282 ALNDKLAELE
+282 ALNDKIAELKAEFE
-292 AALEELAGQVE
+292 AAIEE
-303 NLAKELRGIVMVPQI
+303 LAKELRGIVMVPQI

-329 SFVFVPMTDSDEYV
+329 SFVYVPMTDSDEYV
-343 SAEGSEGVVV
+343 SAEGAEGVVV
-353 GDPTTVAYFH
+353 GDPSTVAYFH

-375 YSIISTTVETR
+375 YSIVSTTVETR

-437 VLDARTN
+437 VLDARVN

-469 PKMNLDNIKDRNYNF
+469 PKMNLDNINDRNYNF

-494 FAAFGVEYKYSLVYT
+494 FAAFGVEYKYSLVYS
-509 DGDDKEV
+509 DGDAKEV
-516 SVAEDG
+516 TVAEDG
-522 IANFLHA
+522 VADFLFAN
-529 DGIQIVK
+529 GVQIVK

-550 VKVYVNYTEPELEG
+550 VKVYVNYTEPDLEG
-564 VYFTADAFASVQAER
+564 VYFSADALASVQAER
-579 LAFEVKDIYVW
+579 LAFEVKDILVW

-600 IEILKEVKDIMV
+600 IEILKEVKDIVV
-612 GMAEILKGE
+612 GMGEIAQGE
-621 ESELQKLYLVA
+621 ESELQKAYLLA
-632 AESEKAVK
+632 AEAEKAVE

-649 KKYQTFTGEGHAKVR
+649 KKYQTFTGKGYAKVR

-670 ITTIAELK
+670 ITSIAELK
-678 AVVEMLEE
+678 AVVEMFEE

-693 DNFTK
+693 ANFTK
-698 ALVSFLPESLTNNFL
+698 SLVDFLPESLTNNFL
-713 VSWVLDEL
+713 VAWILDEL
-721 AKFQFSDILEND
+721 ADFQLSDILEND

-747 FPAIN
+747 FAAIN
-752 SYLNSVLEKY
+752 SYLNSVLEQY
-762 LGQSVIGET
+762 LGESVIGET

-777 EAQARAIAEQQLKAS
+777 EAQARAMAETELKAS
-792 VEATNANLLDNFD
+792 VEATNAELMANFE
-805 NGIWGNIYNF
+805 NGIWGKLYNF
-815 INIDLNI
+815 INVDLNI
-822 EENEIVAKILD
+822 EENEIVAQILD
-833 HFQIKETVI
+833 QFQLTETVI
-842 AFEEMAMSVIDYGEE
+842 ALEEMVMEVIDYGED
-857 LVKYSYES
+857 LVKYTYES
-865 DNIKYTVDVERY
+865 DNITYTVDVERY

>member
-1 MKSIITKFSTLLVAG
+1 MKSIFTKLSALLFCGVI
-16 AVALVG
+16 ALVG
-22 CTDFSAD
+22 CRDFSAD

-43 TEKQIKELSA
+43 TEKQIKDLSA
-53 SIAETYVTKA
+53 SIAETYATKA

-95 LEAIANVEAKI
+95 LDAIADVEAKI

-112 ECEPSEPCQCEPTDL
+112 ECEPTDL

-154 CTCEPVDLTAI
+154 CQCEPVDLTAI
-165 DEAIQAIQA
+165 DEAIEAIQA
-174 QIDATEKALEEIEAE
+174 QLEATEKALEEIKAE

-197 AQVNAAIADAM
+197 AQVNEAIADAM
-208 ASAEAAMEAA
+208 ASAEAAIEAA
-218 EAAMEA
+218 
-224 ADAAKGDV
+224 K
-232 TAEDIAEA
+232 AEA

-245 AEVEAAFAQ
+245 AEVAAAFAQ
-254 LETKLDEEIEAVKDA
+254 LDAKLDEEIEDVKDA
-269 LGDAIVDFADDYK
+269 LGEAIADFADDYK
-282 ALNDKLAELE
+282 ALNDKIAELKAE
-292 AALEELAGQVE
+292 FGAAIEE
-303 NLAKELRGIVMVPQI
+303 LAKELRGIVMVPQI

-329 SFVFVPMTDSDEYV
+329 SFVYVPMTDSDEYV
-343 SAEGSEGVVV
+343 SAEGAEGVVV
-353 GDPTTVAYFH
+353 GDPSTVAYFH

-375 YSIISTTVETR
+375 YSIVSTTVETR

-437 VLDARTN
+437 VLDARVN

-469 PKMNLDNIKDRNYNF
+469 PKMNLDNINDRNYNF

-494 FAAFGVEYKYSLVYT
+494 FAAFGVEYKYSLVYS
-509 DGDDKEV
+509 DGDAKEV
-516 SVAEDG
+516 TVAEDG
-522 IANFLHA
+522 VADFLFAN
-529 DGIQIVK
+529 GVQIVK

-550 VKVYVNYTEPELEG
+550 VKVYVNYTEPDLEG
-564 VYFTADAFASVQAER
+564 VYFSADALASVQAER
-579 LAFEVKDIYVW
+579 LAFEVKDILVW

-600 IEILKEVKDIMV
+600 IEILKEVKDIVV
-612 GMAEILKGE
+612 GMGEIAQGE
-621 ESELQKLYLVA
+621 ESELQKAYLLA
-632 AESEKAVK
+632 AEAEKAVE

-649 KKYQTFTGEGHAKVR
+649 KKYQTFTGKGYAKVR

-670 ITTIAELK
+670 ITSIAELK
-678 AVVEMLEE
+678 AVVEMFEE

-693 DNFTK
+693 ANFTK
-698 ALVSFLPESLTNNFL
+698 SLVDFLPESLTNNFL
-713 VSWVLDEL
+713 VAWILDEL
-721 AKFQFSDILEND
+721 ADFQLSDILEND

-752 SYLNSVLEKY
+752 SYLNSVLEQY

-777 EAQARAIAEQQLKAS
+777 EAQARAMAETELKAS
-792 VEATNANLLDNFD
+792 VEATNAELMANFE
-805 NGIWGNIYNF
+805 NGIWGKLYNF
-815 INIDLNI
+815 INVDLNI
-822 EENEIVAKILD
+822 EENEIVAQILD
-833 HFQIKETVI
+833 QFQLTETVI
-842 AFEEMAMSVIDYGEE
+842 ALEEMVMEVIDYGED
-857 LVKYSYES
+857 LVKYTYES
-865 DNIKYTVDVERY
+865 DNITYTVDVERY

>member
-1 MKSIITKFSTLLVAG
+1 MKSIFTKLSALLFCGV
-16 AVALVG
+16 VALVG
-22 CTDFSAD
+22 CRDFSAD

-43 TEKQIKELSA
+43 TEKQIKDLSA
-53 SIAETYVTKA
+53 SIAETYATKA

-95 LEAIANVEAKI
+95 LEAIADVEAKI

-112 ECEPSEPCQCEPTDL
+112 ECEPTDL

-154 CTCEPVDLTAI
+154 CQCEPVDLTAI
-165 DEAIQAIQA
+165 DEAIEAIQA
-174 QIDATEKALEEIEAE
+174 QLEATEKALEEIKAE

-197 AQVNAAIADAM
+197 AQVNEAIADAM
-208 ASAEAAMEAA
+208 ASAEAAIEAA
-218 EAAMEA
+218 
-224 ADAAKGDV
+224 K
-232 TAEDIAEA
+232 AEA

-245 AEVEAAFAQ
+245 AEVAAAFAQ
-254 LETKLDEEIEAVKDA
+254 LEAQLDEEIEAVKKA
-269 LGDAIVDFADDYK
+269 LGDAIADFADDYK
-282 ALNDKLAELE
+282 ALNDKIAELKAEFE
-292 AALEELAGQVE
+292 AAIEE
-303 NLAKELRGIVMVPQI
+303 LAKELRGIVMVPQI

-329 SFVFVPMTDSDEYV
+329 SFVYVPMTDSDEYV
-343 SAEGSEGVVV
+343 SAEGAEGVVV
-353 GDPTTVAYFH
+353 GDPSTVAYFH

-375 YSIISTTVETR
+375 YSIVSTTVETR

-437 VLDARTN
+437 VLDARVN

-469 PKMNLDNIKDRNYNF
+469 PKMNLDNINDRNYNF

-494 FAAFGVEYKYSLVYT
+494 FAAFGVEYKYSLVYS
-509 DGDDKEV
+509 DGDAKEV
-516 SVAEDG
+516 TVAEDG
-522 IANFLHA
+522 VADFLFAN
-529 DGIQIVK
+529 GVQIVK

-550 VKVYVNYTEPELEG
+550 VKVYVNYTEPDLEG
-564 VYFTADAFASVQAER
+564 VYFSADALASVQAER
-579 LAFEVKDIYVW
+579 LAFEVKDIFVW

-600 IEILKEVKDIMV
+600 IEILKEVKDIVV
-612 GMAEILKGE
+612 GMGEIAQGE
-621 ESELQKLYLVA
+621 ESELQKAYLLA
-632 AESEKAVK
+632 AEAEKAVE

-649 KKYQTFTGEGHAKVR
+649 KKYQTFTGKGFAKVR

-670 ITTIAELK
+670 INSIAELK
-678 AVVEMLEE
+678 AVVEMFEE

-693 DNFTK
+693 ANFTK
-698 ALVSFLPESLTNNFL
+698 SLVDFLPESLTNNFL
-713 VSWVLDEL
+713 VAWILDEL
-721 AKFQFSDILEND
+721 ADFQLSDILEND

-747 FPAIN
+747 FAAIN
-752 SYLNSVLEKY
+752 SYLNSVLEQY
-762 LGQSVIGET
+762 LGESVIGET

-777 EAQARAIAEQQLKAS
+777 EAQARAMAETELKAS
-792 VEATNANLLDNFD
+792 VEATNAELMANFE
-805 NGIWGNIYNF
+805 NGIWGKLYNF
-815 INIDLNI
+815 INVDLNI
-822 EENEIVAKILD
+822 EENEIVAQILEQ
-833 HFQIKETVI
+833 FQLTETIV
-842 AFEEMAMSVIDYGEE
+842 ALEEMVMEVIDYGED
-857 LVKYSYES
+857 LVKYTYES
-865 DNIKYTVDVERY
+865 DNITYTVDVERY

>member
-1 MKSIITKFSTLLVAG
+1 MKSIFTKLSALLFCGV
-16 AVALVG
+16 VALVG
-22 CTDFSAD
+22 CRDFSAD

-43 TEKQIKELSA
+43 TEKQIKDLSA
-53 SIAETYVTKA
+53 SIAETYATKA

-95 LEAIANVEAKI
+95 LEAIADVEAKI

-112 ECEPSEPCQCEPTDL
+112 ECEPTDL

-165 DEAIQAIQA
+165 DEAIEAIQA
-174 QIDATEKALEEIEAE
+174 QIAATEEALKEIKDK

-197 AQVNAAIADAM
+197 EQVNAAIADAM
-208 ASAEAAMEAA
+208 ASAEAAVEAA
-218 EAAMEA
+218 KAE
-224 ADAAKGDV
+224 V
-232 TAEDIAEA
+232 AEDIAEA
-240 VEDAK
+240 VEAAK
-245 AEVEAAFAQ
+245 AEIAAAFEQLEAQ
-254 LETKLDEEIEAVKDA
+254 LNEKIEEVKEA
-269 LGDAIVDFADDYK
+269 LGAKIDAFADEYE
-282 ALNDKLAELE
+282 ALNAELE

-329 SFVFVPMTDSDEYV
+329 SFVYVPMTDSDEYV
-343 SAEGSEGVVV
+343 SAEGAEGVVV

-375 YSIISTTVETR
+375 YSIVSTTVETR

-469 PKMNLDNIKDRNYNF
+469 PKMNLDNINDRNYNF

-494 FAAFGVEYKYSLVYT
+494 FAAFGVEYKYSLVYS
-509 DGDDKEV
+509 DGDAEDV
-516 SVAEDG
+516 TVAEDG
-522 IANFLHA
+522 VADFLFA
-529 DGIQIVK
+529 DGVQIVK

-564 VYFTADAFASVQAER
+564 VYFTADALASVQAER

-600 IEILKEVKDIMV
+600 IEILKQVKDIVV
-612 GMAEILKGE
+612 GMGEIAKGE
-621 ESELQKLYLVA
+621 ESELQKLYLLA
-632 AESEKAVK
+632 AEAEKAVE

-649 KKYQTFTGEGHAKVR
+649 KKYNTFTGKGFAKVR

-670 ITTIAELK
+670 ITSIAELK

-693 DNFTK
+693 ANFTK
-698 ALVSFLPESLTNNFL
+698 SLVNFLPESLTNNFL
-713 VSWVLDEL
+713 VAWVLDEL

-733 TVVNLLTYVESYID
+733 MVVNLLTYVESYID

-752 SYLNSVLEKY
+752 SYLNSVLEQY

-777 EAQARAIAEQQLKAS
+777 EAQARAMAETELKAS
-792 VEATNANLLDNFD
+792 VEATNAELMANFD
-805 NGIWGNIYNF
+805 NGIWGKLYNF
-815 INIDLNI
+815 INVDLNI
-822 EENEIVAKILD
+822 EENEIVGQILD
-833 HFQIKETVI
+833 QFQLRETVV
-842 AFEEMAMSVIDYGEE
+842 ALEEMVMSVIDYGED
-857 LVKYSYES
+857 LVKYTYES
-865 DNIKYTVDVERY
+865 DNITYTVDVERY

>member
-1 MKSIITKFSTLLVAG
+1 M
-16 AVALVG
+16 VG
-22 CTDFSAD
+22 CRDFSAD

-43 TEKQIKELSA
+43 TEKQIKDLSA
-53 SIAETYVTKA
+53 SIAETYATKA

-95 LEAIANVEAKI
+95 LEAIADVEAKI

-112 ECEPSEPCQCEPTDL
+112 ECEPTDL

-154 CTCEPVDLTAI
+154 CQCEPVDLTAI
-165 DEAIQAIQA
+165 DEAIEAIQA
-174 QIDATEKALEEIEAE
+174 QLEATEKALEEIKAE

-197 AQVNAAIADAM
+197 AQVNEAIADAM
-208 ASAEAAMEAA
+208 ASAEAAIEAA
-218 EAAMEA
+218 
-224 ADAAKGDV
+224 K
-232 TAEDIAEA
+232 AEA

-245 AEVEAAFAQ
+245 AEVAAAFAQ
-254 LETKLDEEIEAVKDA
+254 LEAQLDEEIEAVKKA
-269 LGDAIVDFADDYK
+269 LGDAIADFADDYK
-282 ALNDKLAELE
+282 ALNDKIAELKAEFE
-292 AALEELAGQVE
+292 AAIEE
-303 NLAKELRGIVMVPQI
+303 LAKELRGIVMVPQI

-329 SFVFVPMTDSDEYV
+329 SFVYVPMTDSDEYV
-343 SAEGSEGVVV
+343 SAEGAEGVVV
-353 GDPTTVAYFH
+353 GDPSTVAYFH

-375 YSIISTTVETR
+375 YSIVSTTVETR

-437 VLDARTN
+437 VLDARVN

-469 PKMNLDNIKDRNYNF
+469 PKMNLDNINDRNYNF

-494 FAAFGVEYKYSLVYT
+494 FAAFGVEYKYSLVYS
-509 DGDDKEV
+509 DGDAKEV
-516 SVAEDG
+516 TVAEDG
-522 IANFLHA
+522 VADFLFAN
-529 DGIQIVK
+529 GVQIVK

-550 VKVYVNYTEPELEG
+550 VKVYVNYTEPDLEG
-564 VYFTADAFASVQAER
+564 VYFSADALASVQAER
-579 LAFEVKDIYVW
+579 LAFEVKDIFVW

-600 IEILKEVKDIMV
+600 IEILKEVKDIVV
-612 GMAEILKGE
+612 GMGEIAQGE
-621 ESELQKLYLVA
+621 ESELQKAYLLA
-632 AESEKAVK
+632 AEAEKAVE

-649 KKYQTFTGEGHAKVR
+649 KKYQTFTGKGFAKVR

-670 ITTIAELK
+670 INSIAELK
-678 AVVEMLEE
+678 AVVEMFEE

-693 DNFTK
+693 ANFTK
-698 ALVSFLPESLTNNFL
+698 SLVDFLPESLTNNFL
-713 VSWVLDEL
+713 VAWILDEL
-721 AKFQFSDILEND
+721 ADFQLSDILEND

-747 FPAIN
+747 FAAIN
-752 SYLNSVLEKY
+752 SYLNSVLEQY
-762 LGQSVIGET
+762 LGESVIGET

-777 EAQARAIAEQQLKAS
+777 EAQARAMAETELKAS
-792 VEATNANLLDNFD
+792 VEATNAELMANFE
-805 NGIWGNIYNF
+805 NGIWGKLYNF
-815 INIDLNI
+815 INVDLNI
-822 EENEIVAKILD
+822 EENEIVAQILEQ
-833 HFQIKETVI
+833 FQLTETIV
-842 AFEEMAMSVIDYGEE
+842 ALEEMVMEVIDYGED
-857 LVKYSYES
+857 LVKYTYES
-865 DNIKYTVDVERY
+865 DNITYTVDVERY

>member
-1 MKSIITKFSTLLVAG
+1 M
-16 AVALVG
+16 VG
-22 CTDFSAD
+22 CRDFSAD

-43 TEKQIKELSA
+43 TEKQIKDLSA
-53 SIAETYVTKA
+53 SIAETYATKA

-95 LEAIANVEAKI
+95 LEAIADVEAKI

-112 ECEPSEPCQCEPTDL
+112 ECEPTDL

-165 DEAIQAIQA
+165 DEAIEAIQA
-174 QIDATEKALEEIEAE
+174 QIAATEEALKEIKDK

-197 AQVNAAIADAM
+197 EQVNAAIADAM
-208 ASAEAAMEAA
+208 ASAEAAVEAA
-218 EAAMEA
+218 KAE
-224 ADAAKGDV
+224 V
-232 TAEDIAEA
+232 AEDIAEA
-240 VEDAK
+240 VEAAK
-245 AEVEAAFAQ
+245 AEIAAAFEQLEAQ
-254 LETKLDEEIEAVKDA
+254 LNEKIEEVKEA
-269 LGDAIVDFADDYK
+269 LGAKIDAFADEYE
-282 ALNDKLAELE
+282 ALNAELE

-329 SFVFVPMTDSDEYV
+329 SFVYVPMTDSDEYV
-343 SAEGSEGVVV
+343 SAEGAEGVVV

-375 YSIISTTVETR
+375 YSIVSTTVETR

-469 PKMNLDNIKDRNYNF
+469 PKMNLDNINDRNYNF

-494 FAAFGVEYKYSLVYT
+494 FAAFGVEYKYSLVYS
-509 DGDDKEV
+509 DGDAEDV
-516 SVAEDG
+516 TVAEDG
-522 IANFLHA
+522 VADFLFA
-529 DGIQIVK
+529 DGVQIVK

-564 VYFTADAFASVQAER
+564 VYFTADALASVQAER

-600 IEILKEVKDIMV
+600 IEILKQVKDIVV
-612 GMAEILKGE
+612 GMGEIAKGE
-621 ESELQKLYLVA
+621 ESELQKLYLLA
-632 AESEKAVK
+632 AEAEKAVE

-649 KKYQTFTGEGHAKVR
+649 KKYNTFTGKGFAKVR

-670 ITTIAELK
+670 ITSIAELK

-693 DNFTK
+693 ANFTK
-698 ALVSFLPESLTNNFL
+698 SLVNFLPESLTNNFL
-713 VSWVLDEL
+713 VAWVLDEL

-733 TVVNLLTYVESYID
+733 MVVNLLTYVESYID

-752 SYLNSVLEKY
+752 SYLNSVLEQY

-777 EAQARAIAEQQLKAS
+777 EAQARAMAETELKAS
-792 VEATNANLLDNFD
+792 VEATNAELMANFD
-805 NGIWGNIYNF
+805 NGIWGKLYNF
-815 INIDLNI
+815 INVDLNI
-822 EENEIVAKILD
+822 EENEIVGQILD
-833 HFQIKETVI
+833 QFQLRETVV
-842 AFEEMAMSVIDYGEE
+842 ALEEMVMSVIDYGED
-857 LVKYSYES
+857 LVKYTYES
-865 DNIKYTVDVERY
+865 DNITYTVDVERY

>member
-1 MKSIITKFSTLLVAG
+1 MKSIFTKLSALLFCGV
-16 AVALVG
+16 VALVG
-22 CTDFSAD
+22 CRDFSAD

-43 TEKQIKELSA
+43 TEKQIKDLTA
-53 SIAETYVTKA
+53 SIAETYATKA

-95 LEAIANVEAKI
+95 LDAIAEVEAKI

-112 ECEPSEPCQCEPTDL
+112 ECDL

-136 LEAAL
+136 LEDAL
-141 AAIKGCECEPSEP
+141 ASIKGCECEPSEP

-165 DEAIQAIQA
+165 DQAIEAIQA
-174 QIDATEKALEEIEAE
+174 QIDATEAALAEIKAE
-189 LEKIDPAF
+189 LAEIDPAF
-197 AQVNAAIADAM
+197 AEVNAAI
-208 ASAEAAMEAA
+208 EAAMELA
-218 EAAMEA
+218 EAAA
-224 ADAAKGDV
+224 
-232 TAEDIAEA
+232 TPED
-240 VEDAK
+240 
-245 AEVEAAFAQ
+245 VEAAFAQ
-254 LETKLDEEIEAVKDA
+254 LEAQLDEEIEAVKKA
-269 LGDAIVDFADDYK
+269 LGDAIADFADDYK
-282 ALNDKLAELE
+282 ALNDKIAELKAEFE
-292 AALEELAGQVE
+292 AALE

-329 SFVFVPMTDSDEYV
+329 SFVYVPMAADSDEYV
-343 SAEGSEGVVV
+343 SAEGAEGVVV
-353 GDPTTVAYFH
+353 GDPSTVAYFH
-363 FNPSNFDVKSAT
+363 FNPSNFDVNSAT
-375 YSIISTTVETR
+375 YSIVSTTVETR

-437 VLDARTN
+437 VLDARVN

-469 PKMNLDNIKDRNYNF
+469 PKMNLDNINDRHYNF
-484 AEYVKAIDPT
+484 AEYVKAVDPV
-494 FAAFGVEYKYSLVYT
+494 FAAFGVEYKYSLVYS
-509 DGDDKEV
+509 DGDAKEV
-516 SVAEDG
+516 TVAEDG
-522 IANFLHA
+522 VADFLFA

-550 VKVYVNYTEPELEG
+550 VKVYVNYTEPDLEG
-564 VYFTADAFASVQAER
+564 VYFSADALASVQAER
-579 LAFEVKDIYVW
+579 LAFEVNDIFVW

-600 IEILKEVKDIMV
+600 IEILKQVKDIVV
-612 GMAEILKGE
+612 GMGEIAQGE
-621 ESELQKLYLVA
+621 ESELQKAYLLA
-632 AESEKAVK
+632 AEAEKAVE

-649 KKYQTFTGEGHAKVR
+649 KKYHTFTGKGFAKVR

-670 ITTIAELK
+670 ITSIAELK

-686 QYAADLM
+686 QYTADLM
-693 DNFTK
+693 ANFTK
-698 ALVSFLPESLTNNFL
+698 SLIDFLPESLTNNFL
-713 VSWVLDEL
+713 VAWILDEL
-721 AKFQFSDILEND
+721 ADFQLSDILEND
-733 TVVNLLTYVESYID
+733 IVVNLLTYVESYID

-752 SYLNSVLEKY
+752 SYLNSVLEEY
-762 LGQSVIGET
+762 LGQSVVGET

-777 EAQARAIAEQQLKAS
+777 EAQARAMAETELKAS
-792 VEATNANLLDNFD
+792 VEATNAELMANFE
-805 NGIWGNIYNF
+805 NGIWGKLYNF
-815 INIDLNI
+815 INVDLNI
-822 EENEIVAKILD
+822 EENEIVAQILD
-833 HFQIKETVI
+833 QYQLTETVV
-842 AFEEMAMSVIDYGEE
+842 ALEEMVMSVIDYGED
-857 LVKYSYES
+857 LVKYTYES
-865 DNIKYTVDVERY
+865 DNITYTVDVEKY

>member
-1 MKSIITKFSTLLVAG
+1 M
-16 AVALVG
+16 
-22 CTDFSAD
+22 
-29 LQYIDEKVD
+29 
-38 KLAAH
+38 
-43 TEKQIKELSA
+43 EL
-53 SIAETYVTKA
+53 
-63 ELAGVE
+63 
-69 GQLKDLKASVEALQA
+69 
-84 LLDEKATKAEV
+84 
-95 LEAIANVEAKI
+95 
-106 AAIKGC
+106 
-112 ECEPSEPCQCEPTDL
+112 
-127 TAVNEKLAE
+127 
-136 LEAAL
+136 
-141 AAIKGCECEPSEP
+141 
-154 CTCEPVDLTAI
+154 
-165 DEAIQAIQA
+165 
-174 QIDATEKALEEIEAE
+174 
-189 LEKIDPAF
+189 
-197 AQVNAAIADAM
+197 
-208 ASAEAAMEAA
+208 AEAAA
-218 EAAMEA
+218 
-224 ADAAKGDV
+224 
-232 TAEDIAEA
+232 TAE
-240 VEDAK
+240 
-245 AEVEAAFAQ
+245 EVEAAFAQ
-254 LETKLDEEIEAVKDA
+254 IEAQLDEEIEAVKKA
-269 LGDAIVDFADDYK
+269 LGDAIADFADDYK

-292 AALEELAGQVE
+292 AALKELAGQVE

-329 SFVFVPMTDSDEYV
+329 SFVYVPMAADSDEYV
-343 SAEGSEGVVV
+343 SAEGAEGVVV

-375 YSIISTTVETR
+375 YSIVSTTVETR

-484 AEYVKAIDPT
+484 AEYVKAVDPT
-494 FAAFGVEYKYSLVYT
+494 FAAFGVEYKYSLVYS
-509 DGDDKEV
+509 DGDANEV
-516 SVAEDG
+516 TVAEDG
-522 IANFLHA
+522 VADFLFA
-529 DGIQIVK
+529 DGVQIVK

-564 VYFTADAFASVQAER
+564 VYFTADALASVQAER
-579 LAFEVKDIYVW
+579 LAFEVKDIFVW

-600 IEILKEVKDIMV
+600 IEILKQVKDIVV
-612 GMAEILKGE
+612 GMGEIAKGE
-621 ESELQKLYLVA
+621 ESELQKLYLLA
-632 AESEKAVK
+632 AEAEKAVE

-649 KKYQTFTGEGHAKVR
+649 KKYQTFTGKGFAKVR

-670 ITTIAELK
+670 ITSIAELK

-693 DNFTK
+693 ANFTK
-698 ALVSFLPESLTNNFL
+698 TLVDFLPESLTNNFL
-713 VSWVLDEL
+713 VAWVLDEL

-733 TVVNLLTYVESYID
+733 IVVNLLTYVESYID

-752 SYLNSVLEKY
+752 SYLNSVLEQY

-777 EAQARAIAEQQLKAS
+777 EAQARAIAETELKAS
-792 VEATNANLLDNFD
+792 VEATNAELMANFD
-805 NGIWGNIYNF
+805 NGIWGKLYNF
-815 INIDLNI
+815 INVDLNI
-822 EENEIVAKILD
+822 EENEIVAQILD
-833 HFQIKETVI
+833 QFQIKDTVI
-842 AFEEMAMSVIDYGEE
+842 ALEEMVMSVIDYGED
-857 LVKYSYES
+857 LVKYTYES
-865 DNIKYTVDVERY
+865 DNITYTVDVERY

>member
-1 MKSIITKFSTLLVAG
+1 MKSIFTKLSALLFCGVI
-16 AVALVG
+16 ALVG
-22 CTDFSAD
+22 CRDFSAD

-43 TEKQIKELSA
+43 TEKQIKDLSA
-53 SIAETYVTKA
+53 SIAETYATKA

-95 LEAIANVEAKI
+95 LDAIADVEAKI

-112 ECEPSEPCQCEPTDL
+112 ECEPTDL

-154 CTCEPVDLTAI
+154 CQCEPVDLTAI
-165 DEAIQAIQA
+165 DEAIEAIQA
-174 QIDATEKALEEIEAE
+174 QLEATEKALEEIKAE

-197 AQVNAAIADAM
+197 AQVNEAIADAM
-208 ASAEAAMEAA
+208 ASAEAAIEAA
-218 EAAMEA
+218 
-224 ADAAKGDV
+224 K
-232 TAEDIAEA
+232 AEA

-245 AEVEAAFAQ
+245 AEVAAAFAQ
-254 LETKLDEEIEAVKDA
+254 LDAKLDEEIEDVKDA
-269 LGDAIVDFADDYK
+269 LGEAIADFADDYK
-282 ALNDKLAELE
+282 ALNDKIAELKAEFE
-292 AALEELAGQVE
+292 AAIEE
-303 NLAKELRGIVMVPQI
+303 LAKELRGIVMVPQI

-329 SFVFVPMTDSDEYV
+329 SFVYVPMTDSDEYV
-343 SAEGSEGVVV
+343 SAEGAEGVVV
-353 GDPTTVAYFH
+353 GDPSTVAYFH

-375 YSIISTTVETR
+375 YSIVSTTVETR

-437 VLDARTN
+437 VLDARVN

-469 PKMNLDNIKDRNYNF
+469 PKMNLDNINDRNYNF

-494 FAAFGVEYKYSLVYT
+494 FAAFGVEYKYSLVYS
-509 DGDDKEV
+509 DGDAKEV
-516 SVAEDG
+516 TVAEDG
-522 IANFLHA
+522 VADFLFAN
-529 DGIQIVK
+529 GVQIVK

-550 VKVYVNYTEPELEG
+550 VKVYVNYTEPDLEG
-564 VYFTADAFASVQAER
+564 VYFSADALASVQAER
-579 LAFEVKDIYVW
+579 LAFEVKDILVW

-600 IEILKEVKDIMV
+600 IEILKEVKDIVV
-612 GMAEILKGE
+612 GMGEIAQGE
-621 ESELQKLYLVA
+621 ESELQKAYLLA
-632 AESEKAVK
+632 AEAEKAVE

-649 KKYQTFTGEGHAKVR
+649 KKYQTFTGKGYAKVR

-670 ITTIAELK
+670 ITSIAELK
-678 AVVEMLEE
+678 AVVEMFEE

-693 DNFTK
+693 ANFTK
-698 ALVSFLPESLTNNFL
+698 SLVDFLPESLTNNFL
-713 VSWVLDEL
+713 VAWNLDEL
-721 AKFQFSDILEND
+721 ADFQLSDILEND

-747 FPAIN
+747 FAAIN
-752 SYLNSVLEKY
+752 SYLNSVLEQY
-762 LGQSVIGET
+762 LGESVIGET

-777 EAQARAIAEQQLKAS
+777 EAQARAMAETELKAS
-792 VEATNANLLDNFD
+792 VEATNAELMANFE
-805 NGIWGNIYNF
+805 NGIWGKLYNF
-815 INIDLNI
+815 INVDLNI
-822 EENEIVAKILD
+822 EENEIVAQILD
-833 HFQIKETVI
+833 QFQLTETVI
-842 AFEEMAMSVIDYGEE
+842 ALEEMVMEVIDYGED
-857 LVKYSYES
+857 LVKYTYES
-865 DNIKYTVDVERY
+865 DNITYTVDVERY